1 MILADFPPW
10 FLRAGGIVF
19 GLLWGSFLNVV
30 IWRVPRGMS
39 VVRPGSHCPGCGKP
53 IAPYDNIP
61 VLSYLILRGR
71 ARCCGAP
78 YSVRYPLVE
87 ALGGLLGFGVA
98 ELVITTV
105 APGESAVRAFAIG
118 LSYFALCMGL
128 VAAAF
133 IDAEHMF
140 LPDSITYG
148 GTVLGIATASLR
160 GQSILW
166 SAVTAAG
173 CAFCI
178 WFPFIFVYRHARGR
192 AGMGLG
198 DAKLMM
204 LVGAWFGVPGALFV
218 LLAGSL
224 QGSLYAGAILL
235 LRGKIEEPQAVRDDR
250 EELERMAEE
259 GDEEARQALADDPLG
274 APQADGVGQA
284 RIPFGPFLILGI
296 LEFLFFGEPLLAM
309 YGRTLLGV

>member
-1 MILADFPPW
+1 MILADFPLW
-10 FLRAGGIVF
+10 FIRTGGIVM

-30 IWRVPRGMS
+30 IWRVPRGLS
-39 VVRPGSHCPGCGKP
+39 VVRPGSHCPGCGTP

-61 VLSYLILRGR
+61 VLSYLILRGKT
-71 ARCCGAP
+71 RCCKIH
-78 YSVRYPLVE
+78 YSPRYPLVE

-98 ELVITTV
+98 ELVLTTV
-105 APGESAVRAFAIG
+105 DPGESAIRAAAIG
-118 LSYFALCMGL
+118 ASYFALCMGL

-148 GTVLGIATASLR
+148 GAVLGIGTASLR
-160 GQSILW
+160 GQSILG

-178 WFPFIFVYRHARGR
+178 WFPFIFLYKRVRGR

-235 LRGKIEEPQAVRDDR
+235 FRGRIDEPQAVREDR
-250 EELERMAEE
+250 EELARLASE
-259 GDEEARQALADDPLG
+259 GDEEARQALEEDPLG
-274 APQADGVGQA
+274 DPQAEGVGQA

-296 LEFLFFGEPLLAM
+296 LEFLFFGDPLLAM
-309 YGRTLLGV
+309 YGRSLTGG

>member
-1 MILADFPPW
+1 MILADFPLW
-10 FLRAGGIVF
+10 FLRTGGIVM

-30 IWRVPRGMS
+30 IWRVPRGLS

-61 VLSYLILRGR
+61 VLSYLILRGH
-71 ARCCGAP
+71 ARCCGVP
-78 YSVRYPLVE
+78 YSARYPLVE
-87 ALGGLLGFGVA
+87 ALGGLLGFGVV
-98 ELVITTV
+98 ELVVSTV
-105 APGESAVRAFAIG
+105 APGESAVRAFAIA

-148 GTVLGIATASLR
+148 GALLGVCTASFR
-160 GQSILW
+160 HQSIVW
-166 SAVTAAG
+166 SAVTAVG
-173 CAFCI
+173 CGLAI
-178 WFPFIFVYRHARGR
+178 WFPFIFVYKIARGR

-218 LLAGSL
+218 LLVGSL

-235 LRGKIEEPQAVRDDR
+235 FRGKIEEPQAVREDR
-250 EELERMAEE
+250 EELERLASE

-274 APQADGVGQA
+274 TPQADGVGQA

-296 LEFLFFGEPLLAM
+296 LEFLFFGDPLLAM
-309 YGRTLLGV
+309 YGRAITGG